1 MTQTLAAPAPATRQ
15 PSRLVWLLAGV
26 LGTASLAA
34 GAHLFSGSREPAVA
48 TVPAPAA
55 PAALADKATTN
66 PLPAAT
72 PAAAAMQPSQAKL
85 AKTASP
91 PPAQTTA
98 AAPATSASPA
108 PAPVCKSC
116 GVVESVRTVTHKGE
130 GSGVGAV
137 AGGVLGA
144 AVGNQMG
151 KGDGRKAMTVLGALG
166 GGLAGH
172 EVEKRSKSATVHEV
186 QVRMDDGTLRT
197 VQQAQAPRTG
207 ARVRME
213 GQTLKVLA
221 SGAAGQG

>member
-1 MTQTLAAPAPATRQ
+1 MTPTITATGRVERQ
-15 PSRLVWLLAGV
+15 PSRLVWLMAGV

-34 GAHLFSGSREPAVA
+34 GAHWFSGNREPAVRDA
-48 TVPAPAA
+48 VAPAA
-55 PAALADKATTN
+55 HTAAGETAAPTSQPAAPQAAPSGQPPMAKAGKT
-66 PLPAAT
+66 AASPSPQGT
-72 PAAAAMQPSQAKL
+72 AVAEAAAA
-85 AKTASP
+85 
-91 PPAQTTA
+91 
-98 AAPATSASPA
+98 SPA
-108 PAPVCKSC
+108 AAPVCKNC

-130 GSGVGAV
+130 ASGVGAV

-172 EVEKRSKSATVHEV
+172 EVEKRSKSTTVHEV
-186 QVRMDDGTLRT
+186 QIRMDDGTLRT

-207 ARVRME
+207 ARVRVE

-221 SGAAGQG
+221 AEAAAQG

>member
-1 MTQTLAAPAPATRQ
+1 MTSTIAAQPPAARQ

-34 GAHLFSGSREPAVA
+34 GAHLFSGSREAAVA
-48 TVPAPAA
+48 AAPAPAA
-55 PAALADKATTN
+55 PAATADKTALQA
-66 PLPAAT
+66 LPSPT
-72 PAAAAMQPSQAKL
+72 PAAAVVQPSV

-91 PPAQTTA
+91 PPAQSTA
-98 AAPATSASPA
+98 AAPVASPSPA
-108 PAPVCKSC
+108 PAPVCKNC

-172 EVEKRSKSATVHEV
+172 EVEKRSKSTTVHEV
-186 QVRMDDGTLRT
+186 QVRMDDGSLRT

-207 ARVRME
+207 TRVRLE
-213 GQTLKVLA
+213 GQTLKTLPA
-221 SGAAGQG
+221 ESGPQG